1 MGNKVGNKYDFDVIV
16 EIPNLD
22 RREYLLNI
30 NVFYKDSKKIIDYFY
45 QNVIDEFGNPV
56 KIDLFFTQDASD
68 VESYRE
74 IK

>member
-56 KIDLFFTQDASD
+56 KIDLFFTQIS
-68 VESYRE
+68 
-74 IK
+74 